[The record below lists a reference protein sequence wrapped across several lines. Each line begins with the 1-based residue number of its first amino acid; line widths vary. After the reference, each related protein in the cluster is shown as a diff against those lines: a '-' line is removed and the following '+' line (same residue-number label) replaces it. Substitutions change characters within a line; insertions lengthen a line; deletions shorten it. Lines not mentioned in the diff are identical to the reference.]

1 MTSKTKLLKKGK
13 YITGNAVPAPAKNA
27 EKKTV
32 CTTTENLHKNRNLK
46 KEIAARSRTRRQH
59 SMLKLG
65 MSKERIEEMFAQE
78 DNRMVLVLLNGAY
91 TVQDGTKTKTVRK
104 RDEHHK
110 VISVETIEV
119 PNTLRGYEAARK
131 YVDDQKLHFMA
142 GHANSIWI
150 LSDKD
155 HVDDVVKTV
164 SILGRVSVTKP
175 ELHTQET
182 ESARIKKEK
191 KTPKKPTNNTA
202 EAKAKAKEAR
212 KEADVNKS
220 NMRPYYA
227 ALRKGGVSARIKRYN
242 PELAKKI
249 EAWIKEKKAVNAK
262 REETSKEYRAKHK
275 QLTSIERKSNK
286 RARKAAKHSAALERR
301 RDVEKK
307 CAESNAEKRAKRA
320 QKAQKPVQTKIKMA
334 A

>member
-13 YITGNAVPAPAKNA
+13 YITGNAVPAPAENA

-32 CTTTENLHKNRNLK
+32 HTTTGNLHKNRNLK
-46 KEIAARSRTRRQH
+46 KEIAARSRARRMR

-65 MSKERIEEMFAQE
+65 MSKESIQEMFAQE
-78 DNRMVLVLLNGAY
+78 DNRMVLILLNGAY
-91 TVQDGTKTKTVRK
+91 TVQDGTISKTFRK
-104 RDEHHK
+104 RDERHRI
-110 VISVETIEV
+110 VSVETKEV
-119 PNTLRGYEAARK
+119 PKILRGYVAARK
-131 YVDDQKLHFMA
+131 YVDDNKLHFMA
-142 GHANSIWI
+142 GGTNAIWI

-182 ESARIKKEK
+182 ESARLKKEK
-191 KTPKKPTNNTA
+191 KSTKKPSNNTA
-202 EAKAKAKEAR
+202 EVKAAAKARR
-212 KEADVNKS
+212 KQANAQKMQ
-220 NMRPYYA
+220 MRPYYA

-249 EAWIKEKKAVNAK
+249 EAWIKEKKAVDAK
-262 REETSKEYRAKHK
+262 REEKLKEYRAKHR

-286 RARKAAKHSAALERR
+286 RARKAVKHLAALERR
-301 RDVEKK
+301 RELEKK
-307 CAESNAEKRAKRA
+307 RADSNAEKRAKRA
-320 QKAQKPVQTKIKMA
+320 QKAQKPVQTKIEMA